1 MAGGRHG
8 RAKQSTFKRP
18 QDFAACSF
26 RPEGIDGGPNRTPR
40 SLKDR
45 VFSAPLRVKSILAVQ
60 MRKKKNYYHVEWEGS
75 IGNTWEP
82 VDHLQHSEGIIAIQD
97 FERASAVFDQLMH
110 NVNNCCLLQILFNS
124 LIKILK
130 CVTE

>member
-1 MAGGRHG
+1 MARGRHG

-18 QDFAACSF
+18 QDYVACSF
-26 RPEGIDGGPNRTPR
+26 RLEGTNGGPKRTPG

-45 VFSAPLRVKSILAVQ
+45 IFSAPLRVKSILAVQ
-60 MRKKKNYYHVEWEGS
+60 MRKKKIYSHVEWEGS

-97 FERASAVFDQLMH
+97 FERASAISDEVLY
-110 NVNNCCLLQILFNS
+110 NLNNCS
-124 LIKILK
+124 RP
-130 CVTE
+130 